1 MLLDTC
7 TFLWLAAEDPCVPV
21 RVRRSLE
28 THAEPVYL
36 SVVSMWEIAAKFSRG
51 QLELAS
57 PPSRWVPE
65 ARERCHVESLPLTES
80 TVAVVETL
88 PWHHRDPFDRM
99 LVACAIAHGLQL
111 VSPDAAFARYTV
123 RTFW

>member
-36 SVVSMWEIAAKFSRG
+36 SVVSMWEIAAKFALTAHYHRFRSPKPSTT
-51 QLELAS
+51 LCAPLA
-57 PPSRWVPE
+57 E
-65 ARERCHVESLPLTES
+65 TSLQN
-80 TVAVVETL
+80 A
-88 PWHHRDPFDRM
+88 
-99 LVACAIAHGLQL
+99 
-111 VSPDAAFARYTV
+111 
-123 RTFW
+123 